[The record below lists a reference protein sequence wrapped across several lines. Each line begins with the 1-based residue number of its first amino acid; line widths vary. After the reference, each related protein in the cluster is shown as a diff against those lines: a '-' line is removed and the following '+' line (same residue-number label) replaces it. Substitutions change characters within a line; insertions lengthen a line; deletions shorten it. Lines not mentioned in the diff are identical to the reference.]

1 MGYKSKFYQ
10 SGAHLDETK
19 YENPKSTWAFPE
31 NVSAVPSQEQKP
43 NTNQVSRDQGIRDS
57 YRQRVEADRNTALAS
72 MGNHGVPTG
81 QTLIEKATGGLGH
94 AGTFPQQKSVRQY
107 LGLDP
112 TEQQEQTPK
121 PKSTLELL
129 EQQREENAKKITE
142 GVLPEKQTASFLT
155 WLDSKAG
162 QVDRGVT
169 KAIDVVANAIP
180 MLEGAI
186 MGENPDSTLTG
197 QLLKPLTDAT
207 GKLDEWTAMETENAT
222 KLVDEAIGDNKALRL
237 ASDVGGGVITAL
249 PNAALAMMTG
259 GASAGGTIGSQLAP
273 QASGLAGTVSAAWQK
288 LISNPMF
295 QTSFIQGL
303 GSGYEEAKEAGASD
317 VNAMAAALLSTTANS
332 IVEVGG
338 GVETLPGELKNADL
352 STGKKALQ
360 WLTSALDEGKEE
372 VVQGAISSMVNKAA
386 SGSDTPY
393 FSMTDENAVVNPL
406 RMGQE
411 FGMGAAVGGILGG
424 GQVLANSMLQKAY
437 ANRSGNGQDAATTS
451 QAAPDSPLG
460 EGAQG
465 DGIGKLDAAIQETMK
480 PTQELDNLNNAIDGL
495 FAQNKTAQADTG
507 AESTNVNTNP
517 DSMPKVTM
525 ADFTD
530 RLSAVFNNL
539 EYGDTKTQTEITQ
552 KTHQDMVSSGEVVK
566 IPESTLEQTESY
578 YPDLRGMKKQE
589 RAPILK
595 QKITELKTVLR
606 KFLNGMKGGTYEFEV
621 NGNILEA
628 KLYDTGVREVMD
640 KITQNKASM
649 LLHSEEVF
657 KNARYLYSTPD
668 YEGDPNIYRW
678 NYFYTPVDIGGETVG
693 VRIAV
698 RDIALGQNNIP
709 ESQIYNWNIKKDAAL
724 GGEKLGTNAA
734 SPDTSSAASDNN
746 SIRGN
751 SENVNGKSNMEQAV
765 DALFPGLNEN
775 TADMDHG
782 AVGAAESGFSPYSHY
797 QNQTDNFMP
806 EGAYAARPVDMP
818 AVDPTGKPVRSG
830 AKTIYGAQ
838 TTSDARAEQME
849 NEFMEGMYGYDPVR
863 DKPTLEKAKYTIEQ
877 EGYDRA
883 YSRVT
888 ERLQSM
894 KKLKETG
901 LEAYLLYA
909 DAVKNGKDADA
920 AELCLLLTQSGT
932 EFGQGVQLFSMFRK
946 LTPEGQLMGVER
958 LVQRI
963 NDKYAGSG
971 KETAIPDYARNDVIK
986 EITDVRDTA
995 LRLLENI
1002 QAVFDKTSQNHGVPV
1017 EDWIQEIGDRL
1028 AKYLEKTSEN
1038 SSQLTVSKTIQ
1049 NDLRRFA
1056 KSYFDRKKPGNRY
1069 SNAQALEN
1077 FLNNRDQYTE
1087 AWDEARWYL
1096 SNKYKNDPSMLDAL
1110 NDFLTSGINIES
1122 IGSGIDT
1129 DIKKAMNDIGVK
1141 TKDIIR
1147 KSNADKDS
1155 TSKQIAE
1162 MLMKDHN
1169 LSNEDADTMANF
1181 IIDRFNQH
1189 ISDAS
1194 ELVLKNR
1201 FAPKDKKAKKTFEQ
1215 NFYELAN
1222 MGAFTNENWKDAV
1235 SKKLFGHQ
1243 ISIDETLISEFR
1255 NAQDQ
1260 DTRDAVMEKIYE
1272 NIGKQIPTTFSE
1284 AINQWRYTAML
1295 LNPSTHIKNMG
1306 GNLSMMAMKLGKDAI
1321 GTGIEAAA
1329 NKITGGKVGRTKSI
1343 LNVFNKSDQAL
1354 MQKAWS
1360 DFENVQDDVAGI
1372 GKNKDNVMGKVGE
1385 YRDYWKLNDP
1395 QGNAAKLIDGVLRTA
1410 EKVPK
1415 FNSAMMNKEDMIFS
1429 RPDYAVSLAGYMKA
1443 NKLTEITPEARAYA
1457 IKEAQKATFRDA
1469 NAVSNFVRKIGT
1481 GESKFWNWI
1490 GNAIFPFKGTPANV
1504 GVRAV
1509 EYSPAG
1515 LLKALTYDIYRVKT
1529 GKISATEYIDN
1540 LASGLTGS
1548 ALSAVGYFLA
1558 QAGFLRATGVGD
1570 EKEKEQQ
1577 RQQGYKDNSF
1587 TLFGHSIPENVF
1599 TSASAPM
1606 FVGAAFYEAL
1616 ATKALTGEIYGWDE
1630 VLQVL
1635 AATADPILGQTMLD
1649 GLSDTFYTIRS
1660 TQGGI
1665 GEVTAALLANT
1676 AGNYLSSLMPTILS
1690 RISSAS
1696 DSVGRE
1702 TYADKNKQLTGIQKE
1717 AQDLMMKS
1725 PARQLLHENVDN
1737 YGRVQETWK
1746 PFGDDNAA
1754 EKSLNFL
1761 TNVVTP
1767 TYPSKIKDTPVE
1779 NELNRLYQSGA
1790 DTSDKKIFQTEA
1802 AKSVKV
1808 DGKTINL
1815 TADQHEEFE
1824 KIRGENTIEYQGALQ
1839 DSEQYNN
1846 LDDSLKIYATDKM
1859 YDFIEQTSKDL
1870 LGIGYEPADWVAE
1883 LKGKSNEEIADAVI
1897 KKTIDSYA
1905 QSDNFSGKYDGIT
1918 SMLDSGTIDEAMAVS
1933 LLPEQ
1938 ASSGYYKYI
1947 KGSGIELS
1955 TFIDVYQFKKN
1966 AKQEEV
1972 IEYINK
1978 VGRGPGQKRR
1988 MFLAVGYSET
1998 NLPEEWK

>member
-1 MGYKSKFYQ
+1 MSLYDTLQKTKKELPYRFQRLQAEADAKRSEPVPYQ
-10 SGAHLDETK
+10 EKDTQNSRE
-19 YENPKSTWAFPE
+19 
-31 NVSAVPSQEQKP
+31 
-43 NTNQVSRDQGIRDS
+43 VSREQGVRDS
-57 YRQRVEADRNTALAS
+57 YRQRVENDRNTALAS
-72 MGNHGVPTG
+72 IGNHGVPTG
-81 QTLIEKATGGLGH
+81 QTLIDKATGGLGQ
-94 AGTFPQQKSVRQY
+94 AGTIPQQKSVRQY
-107 LGLDP
+107 LGLDT
-112 TEQQEQTPK
+112 TEQQEETPK

-162 QVDRGVT
+162 LANRGVT
-169 KAIDVVANAIP
+169 KTIDVAANAIP

-207 GKLDEWTAMETENAT
+207 GKLDDWTARETENAA
-222 KLVDEAIGDNKALRL
+222 KLVDETIGDNQALRL
-237 ASDVGGGVITAL
+237 LSDLGGGVITAL
-249 PNAALAMMTG
+249 PTAALAIMTG

-273 QASGLAGTVSAAWQK
+273 QASGLAATVSSAWQK

-295 QTSFIQGL
+295 QTSFIQNL

-411 FGMGAAVGGILGG
+411 FGMGTAVGGILGG

-437 ANRSGNGQDAATTS
+437 ANRSGNGQDAATPS

-849 NEFMEGMYGYDPVR
+849 TEFMEGLYGYDPVR
-863 DKPTLEKAKYTIEQ
+863 DKPTLEKAKYNLEQ

-894 KKLKETG
+894 KKLKETS

-920 AELCLLLTQSGT
+920 AELCLLLSQTGT
-932 EFGQGVQLFSMFRK
+932 EFGQGVQVFSMFRK

-963 NDKYAGSG
+963 NKKYGDN
-971 KETAIPDYARNDVIK
+971 KK
-986 EITDVRDTA
+986 
-995 LRLLENI
+995 RL
-1002 QAVFDKTSQNHGVPV
+1002 
-1017 EDWIQEIGDRL
+1017 
-1028 AKYLEKTSEN
+1028 
-1038 SSQLTVSKTIQ
+1038 
-1049 NDLRRFA
+1049 
-1056 KSYFDRKKPGNRY
+1056 
-1069 SNAQALEN
+1069 
-1077 FLNNRDQYTE
+1077 
-1087 AWDEARWYL
+1087 
-1096 SNKYKNDPSMLDAL
+1096 
-1110 NDFLTSGINIES
+1110 
-1122 IGSGIDT
+1122 
-1129 DIKKAMNDIGVK
+1129 
-1141 TKDIIR
+1141 
-1147 KSNADKDS
+1147 
-1155 TSKQIAE
+1155 
-1162 MLMKDHN
+1162 
-1169 LSNEDADTMANF
+1169 
-1181 IIDRFNQH
+1181 
-1189 ISDAS
+1189 
-1194 ELVLKNR
+1194 
-1201 FAPKDKKAKKTFEQ
+1201 
-1215 NFYELAN
+1215 
-1222 MGAFTNENWKDAV
+1222 
-1235 SKKLFGHQ
+1235 GHE
-1243 ISIDETLISEFR
+1243 ISIDENLISEFR
-1255 NAQDQ
+1255 NAPDQ
-1260 DTRDAVMEKIYE
+1260 NTRDAVMEKIYE

-1284 AINQWRYTAML
+1284 AMSQWRYTAML

-1306 GNLSMMAMKLGKDAI
+1306 GNISMMAMKLGKDAI
-1321 GTGIEAAA
+1321 GAGIETVANAAS
-1329 NKITGGKVGRTKSI
+1329 GGKVGRTKSI
-1343 LNVFNKSDQAL
+1343 LNVFKKSDQAL

-1395 QGNAAKLIDGVLRTA
+1395 QGNAAKLVDGVLRTA

-1415 FNSAMMNKEDMIFS
+1415 FNSAMMEAEDMIFS

-1481 GESKFWNWI
+1481 GDSKFWNWI

-1660 TQGGI
+1660 AQGGM

-1690 RISSAS
+1690 RISSAA

-1717 AQDLMMKS
+1717 VQGLMMKT
-1725 PARQLLHENVDN
+1725 PARQMLHEKVDN
-1737 YGRVQETWK
+1737 YGRVQETWN

-1779 NELNRLYQSGA
+1779 DELNRLYQSGA

-1802 AKSVKV
+1802 AKSFKV

-1839 DSEQYNN
+1839 DSELYKN
-1846 LDDSLKIYATDKM
+1846 LDDSLKTYSTDKM

-1883 LKGKSNEEIADAVI
+1883 LNGKSPEEIADAVI

-1955 TFIDVYQFKKN
+1955 AFIDVYQFKKN

-1978 VGRGPGQKRR
+1978 VGKGPGQKRR

>member
-1 MGYKSKFYQ
+1 MSLYDTLQK
-10 SGAHLDETK
+10 TK
-19 YENPKSTWAFPE
+19 KELPYRFQRLQAEADAKRSEP
-31 NVSAVPSQEQKP
+31 VPYREKDTQNSRE
-43 NTNQVSRDQGIRDS
+43 VSRDQGIRDS
-57 YRQRVEADRNTALAS
+57 YRQRVENDRNTALAS
-72 MGNHGVPTG
+72 MGNQGVPTG
-81 QTLIEKATGGLGH
+81 KTLIEKATGGLGQ
-94 AGTFPQQKSVRQY
+94 AGTIPQQKSVRQY

-112 TEQQEQTPK
+112 TEQQEETPK

-162 QVDRGVT
+162 QVNRGVT

-207 GKLDEWTAMETENAT
+207 GKLDEWTARETENAT

-338 GVETLPGELKNADL
+338 GVETLPGELQNADL

-437 ANRSGNGQDAATTS
+437 ANRSGNVQDEATPS
-451 QAAPDSPLG
+451 QALPDSPLG
-460 EGAQG
+460 EWAQG
-465 DGIGKLDAAIQETMK
+465 DGIGKLDAAIQKIFDDNNKKLNIDNTESQAYNGINENGGALDGRNNQLDGASGEGVRTGRGGSWTDSGSQDGRRFGQDDLSVPGIVLLSPEAQQTLTERGIVNVELHDSSMDNTAFSAALDAARVADSQNGWAVTPKDANELTEAGTRTFLDRNGSAGFAIATDGDIEAVFANKTAGAPKGATKSTIPQAIANGGTKLDCYGHGLVRLYGRYGFIPVARVTFNPEYANPGWTADKGMPDIYFMMHNGDSADTVVQNMGKYKTWSKAELEALPLMEYDEAYKYRDSLMNSGNGGIWKLDAAIQETLK
-480 PTQELDNLNNAIDGL
+480 PTQELENLNNAIDGL
-495 FAQNKTAQADTG
+495 FEQNKTANEDTG

-517 DSMPKVTM
+517 
-525 ADFTD
+525 AI
-530 RLSAVFNNL
+530 
-539 EYGDTKTQTEITQ
+539 QTPQ
-552 KTHQDMVSSGEVVK
+552 
-566 IPESTLEQTESY
+566 
-578 YPDLRGMKKQE
+578 
-589 RAPILK
+589 
-595 QKITELKTVLR
+595 
-606 KFLNGMKGGTYEFEV
+606 
-621 NGNILEA
+621 
-628 KLYDTGVREVMD
+628 
-640 KITQNKASM
+640 
-649 LLHSEEVF
+649 
-657 KNARYLYSTPD
+657 
-668 YEGDPNIYRW
+668 
-678 NYFYTPVDIGGETVG
+678 
-693 VRIAV
+693 
-698 RDIALGQNNIP
+698 
-709 ESQIYNWNIKKDAAL
+709 
-724 GGEKLGTNAA
+724 
-734 SPDTSSAASDNN
+734 
-746 SIRGN
+746 
-751 SENVNGKSNMEQAV
+751 EQAV
-765 DALFPGLNEN
+765 DALFPGMDGNS
-775 TADMDHG
+775 DVMDHG
-782 AVGAAESGFSPYSHY
+782 AVGAAESGFSPYSHF
-797 QNQTDNFMP
+797 QNQTDNFLP
-806 EGAYAARPVDMP
+806 EGANAARPVDMP
-818 AVDPTGKPVRSG
+818 AVDPTGKPVRRG

-863 DKPTLEKAKYTIEQ
+863 DKPTLEKAKQTIAQ
-877 EGYDRA
+877 EGYDQA
-883 YSRVT
+883 YARVK

-909 DAVKNGKDADA
+909 DAVKNGNDADA

-946 LTPEGQLMGVER
+946 LSPEGQLMGVER

-963 NDKYAGSG
+963 NDKY
-971 KETAIPDYARNDVIK
+971 
-986 EITDVRDTA
+986 
-995 LRLLENI
+995 
-1002 QAVFDKTSQNHGVPV
+1002 
-1017 EDWIQEIGDRL
+1017 GD
-1028 AKYLEKTSEN
+1028 
-1038 SSQLTVSKTIQ
+1038 
-1049 NDLRRFA
+1049 
-1056 KSYFDRKKPGNRY
+1056 
-1069 SNAQALEN
+1069 
-1077 FLNNRDQYTE
+1077 
-1087 AWDEARWYL
+1087 
-1096 SNKYKNDPSMLDAL
+1096 
-1110 NDFLTSGINIES
+1110 
-1122 IGSGIDT
+1122 
-1129 DIKKAMNDIGVK
+1129 
-1141 TKDIIR
+1141 
-1147 KSNADKDS
+1147 
-1155 TSKQIAE
+1155 
-1162 MLMKDHN
+1162 
-1169 LSNEDADTMANF
+1169 
-1181 IIDRFNQH
+1181 
-1189 ISDAS
+1189 
-1194 ELVLKNR
+1194 
-1201 FAPKDKKAKKTFEQ
+1201 
-1215 NFYELAN
+1215 
-1222 MGAFTNENWKDAV
+1222 
-1235 SKKLFGHQ
+1235 SKKLNGHE
-1243 ISIDETLISEFR
+1243 ISIDENLISEFR

-1272 NIGKQIPTTFSE
+1272 NIGKQIPTTLSE

-1372 GKNKDNVMGKVGE
+1372 GKNKDNVMGKIGE

-1395 QGNAAKLIDGVLRTA
+1395 QGNAARLVDGVLRTA

-1415 FNSAMMNKEDMIFS
+1415 FNSAMMEAEDMIFS

-1481 GESKFWNWI
+1481 GDSKFWNWI

-1515 LLKALTYDIYRVKT
+1515 LLKAIFVDSIRLKRGNIT
-1529 GKISATEYIDN
+1529 ATEFIDN
-1540 LASGLTGS
+1540 LSSGLTGS
-1548 ALSAVGYFLA
+1548 ALAAVGYFLA

-1616 ATKALTGEIYGWDE
+1616 ATKALTGEIYSWDE

-1660 TQGGI
+1660 AQGGI

-1676 AGNYLSSLMPTILS
+1676 AGNYLSSLMPTVLS

-1702 TYADKNKQLTGIQKE
+1702 TYADKNKQLAGIQKE
-1717 AQDLMMKS
+1717 VQGLMMKT
-1725 PARQLLHENVDN
+1725 PARQMLHEKVDN
-1737 YGRVQETWK
+1737 YGRVQETWN

-1779 NELNRLYQSGA
+1779 NELNRLYRSGA

-1802 AKSVKV
+1802 AKSFKV

-1870 LGIGYEPADWVAE
+1870 LGIGYDPADWVAE

-1918 SMLDSGTIDEAMAVS
+1918 SMLDSGTIDAAMAVS
-1933 LLPEQ
+1933 MLPKE
-1938 ASSGYYKYI
+1938 ASDGYYNYI
-1947 KGSGIELS
+1947 QGSGVELG
-1955 TFIDVYQFKKN
+1955 TYIDLYQFKNN
-1966 AKQEEV
+1966 AKSDKDKDGKTIKSAQEKV

-1978 VGRGPGQKRR
+1978 VGKGPGQKRR
-1988 MFLAVGYSET
+1988 MFLAMGYSEK
-1998 NLPEEWK
+1998 NLPEGW

>member
-1 MGYKSKFYQ
+1 MSLYDTLQKTKQELPYRFQ
-10 SGAHLDETK
+10 RLQNEANAKRAETV
-19 YENPKSTWAFPE
+19 T
-31 NVSAVPSQEQKP
+31 P
-43 NTNQVSRDQGIRDS
+43 NTNQVSREQGIRDS
-57 YRQRVEADRNTALAS
+57 YRQRVEDDRNTALAS
-72 MGNHGVPTG
+72 MGNQGVPTG
-81 QTLIEKATGGLGH
+81 QTLIEKATSGFGQ
-94 AGTFPQQKSVRQY
+94 TEPVPQQKSVRQY
-107 LGLDP
+107 LGLEP
-112 TEQQEQTPK
+112 MEQQEETPK

-162 QVDRGVT
+162 LANRGVT
-169 KAIDVVANAIP
+169 KTIDVVANAIP

-207 GKLDEWTAMETENAT
+207 GKLDDWTARETENAA
-222 KLVDEAIGDNKALRL
+222 KLVDETIGDNQALRL
-237 ASDVGGGVITAL
+237 ASDLGGGVITAL

-437 ANRSGNGQDAATTS
+437 ANRSGNGQDAATPS

-480 PTQELDNLNNAIDGL
+480 PTQELNNLNNAIDGL

-782 AVGAAESGFSPYSHY
+782 AVGAAEIGFSPYSHY
-797 QNQTDNFMP
+797 QNQTSNFMP
-806 EGAYAARPVDMP
+806 EGANAARPVDMP

-830 AKTIYGAQ
+830 AKTIYGAH
-838 TTSDARAEQME
+838 TTSDARAAQME
-849 NEFMEGMYGYDPVR
+849 SEYMEGLYGYDPVR
-863 DKPTLEKAKYTIEQ
+863 DKPTLEKAKYNLEQ

-958 LVQRI
+958 LIQRL
-963 NDKYAGSG
+963 NDKY
-971 KETAIPDYARNDVIK
+971 
-986 EITDVRDTA
+986 
-995 LRLLENI
+995 
-1002 QAVFDKTSQNHGVPV
+1002 
-1017 EDWIQEIGDRL
+1017 GD
-1028 AKYLEKTSEN
+1028 
-1038 SSQLTVSKTIQ
+1038 
-1049 NDLRRFA
+1049 
-1056 KSYFDRKKPGNRY
+1056 
-1069 SNAQALEN
+1069 
-1077 FLNNRDQYTE
+1077 
-1087 AWDEARWYL
+1087 
-1096 SNKYKNDPSMLDAL
+1096 
-1110 NDFLTSGINIES
+1110 
-1122 IGSGIDT
+1122 
-1129 DIKKAMNDIGVK
+1129 
-1141 TKDIIR
+1141 
-1147 KSNADKDS
+1147 
-1155 TSKQIAE
+1155 
-1162 MLMKDHN
+1162 
-1169 LSNEDADTMANF
+1169 
-1181 IIDRFNQH
+1181 
-1189 ISDAS
+1189 
-1194 ELVLKNR
+1194 
-1201 FAPKDKKAKKTFEQ
+1201 
-1215 NFYELAN
+1215 
-1222 MGAFTNENWKDAV
+1222 
-1235 SKKLFGHQ
+1235 SKKLNGQ
-1243 ISIDETLISEFR
+1243 EISIDENLISEFR

-1272 NIGKQIPTTFSE
+1272 NIGKQIPTTASE

-1372 GKNKDNVMGKVGE
+1372 GKNKDNVMGKVGK

-1395 QGNAAKLIDGVLRTA
+1395 QGNAAKLVDGVLRTA

-1415 FNSAMMNKEDMIFS
+1415 FNSAMMEAEDMIFS

-1540 LASGLTGS
+1540 LSSGLTGS

-1587 TLFGHSIPENVF
+1587 TLFGHSIPENVL
-1599 TSASAPM
+1599 TSISAPL
-1606 FVGAAFYEAL
+1606 FVGAAVYEAL
-1616 ATKALTGEIYGWDE
+1616 TTKALTGEIYSLDE

-1690 RISSAS
+1690 RISSAA

-1717 AQDLMMKS
+1717 VQGLMMKT
-1725 PARQLLHENVDN
+1725 PARQMLHEKVDN
-1737 YGRVQETWK
+1737 YGRVQETWN

-1802 AKSVKV
+1802 AKSFKV
-1808 DGKTINL
+1808 DGKTVNL

-1870 LGIGYEPADWVAE
+1870 LGIGYDPADWVAE
-1883 LKGKSNEEIADAVI
+1883 LNGKSPEEIADAVI
-1897 KKTIDSYA
+1897 KETIDSYA

-1933 LLPEQ
+1933 LLPKE
-1938 ASSGYYKYI
+1938 ANDGYYKHI

-1955 TFIDVYQFKKN
+1955 TFIDVYQFKNN
-1966 AKQEEV
+1966 AKSDKDKDGKTTKSAQEKV
-1972 IEYINK
+1972 IDYIDK
-1978 VGRGPGQKRR
+1978 VVKGPGQKRR
-1988 MFLAVGYSET
+1988 MFLAMGYSEK
-1998 NLPEEWK
+1998 NLPEGW

>member
-1 MGYKSKFYQ
+1 MSLYDTLQK
-10 SGAHLDETK
+10 TK
-19 YENPKSTWAFPE
+19 KELPYRFQRLQAEADVKRSEPVTQTTRE
-31 NVSAVPSQEQKP
+31 
-43 NTNQVSRDQGIRDS
+43 VSRDQGIRDS

-72 MGNHGVPTG
+72 MGNQGVPTG
-81 QTLIEKATGGLGH
+81 QTLIEKATSGLGQ

-162 QVDRGVT
+162 LANRGVT
-169 KAIDVVANAIP
+169 KTIDVVANAIP

-207 GKLDEWTAMETENAT
+207 GKLDDWTARETENAT
-222 KLVDEAIGDNKALRL
+222 KLVDETIGDNQALRL
-237 ASDVGGGVITAL
+237 VSDIGGGVITAL
-249 PNAALAMMTG
+249 PTAALAMMTG

-273 QASGLAGTVSAAWQK
+273 QASGLAATVSSAWQK

-295 QTSFIQGL
+295 QTSFIQSL

-372 VVQGAISSMVNKAA
+372 VVQGAISNMVNKAA

-406 RMGQE
+406 RMAQE
-411 FGMGAAVGGILGG
+411 FGMGTAVGGILGG
-424 GQVLANSMLQKAY
+424 GQVLADSMLQKA
-437 ANRSGNGQDAATTS
+437 ANRSGNVQDEATPS
-451 QAAPDSPLG
+451 QALPDSPLA

-465 DGIGKLDAAIQETMK
+465 DGMGKLDAAIQETLK
-480 PTQELDNLNNAIDGL
+480 PTQELENLNNAIDGL

-517 DSMPKVTM
+517 AIHTPQEQAMEKGSTDQVLDMPKT
-525 ADFTD
+525 ASSLT
-530 RLSAVFNNL
+530 SETSHGAYTPNFNVAQS
-539 EYGDTKTQTEITQ
+539 EP
-552 KTHQDMVSSGEVVK
+552 S
-566 IPESTLEQTESY
+566 
-578 YPDLRGMKKQE
+578 
-589 RAPILK
+589 
-595 QKITELKTVLR
+595 
-606 KFLNGMKGGTYEFEV
+606 V
-621 NGNILEA
+621 NGNT
-628 KLYDTGVREVMD
+628 D
-640 KITQNKASM
+640 Q
-649 LLHSEEVF
+649 
-657 KNARYLYSTPD
+657 
-668 YEGDPNIYRW
+668 
-678 NYFYTPVDIGGETVG
+678 
-693 VRIAV
+693 
-698 RDIALGQNNIP
+698 
-709 ESQIYNWNIKKDAAL
+709 
-724 GGEKLGTNAA
+724 
-734 SPDTSSAASDNN
+734 SD
-746 SIRGN
+746 
-751 SENVNGKSNMEQAV
+751 V
-765 DALFPGLNEN
+765 
-775 TADMDHG
+775 MDHG
-782 AVGAAESGFSPYSHY
+782 SVGAAESGFSPYSHY
-797 QNQTDNFMP
+797 QNQTSDFLP
-806 EGAYAARPVDMP
+806 EGANAARPVDMP
-818 AVDPTGKPVRSG
+818 AVDPTGKPVRRG

-863 DKPTLEKAKYTIEQ
+863 DKPTLEKAKQTIAQ

-909 DAVKNGKDADA
+909 DAVKNGNDADA

-946 LTPEGQLMGVER
+946 LSPEGQLMGVER
-958 LVQRI
+958 FVQRI
-963 NDKYAGSG
+963 NDKY
-971 KETAIPDYARNDVIK
+971 
-986 EITDVRDTA
+986 
-995 LRLLENI
+995 
-1002 QAVFDKTSQNHGVPV
+1002 
-1017 EDWIQEIGDRL
+1017 GD
-1028 AKYLEKTSEN
+1028 
-1038 SSQLTVSKTIQ
+1038 
-1049 NDLRRFA
+1049 
-1056 KSYFDRKKPGNRY
+1056 
-1069 SNAQALEN
+1069 
-1077 FLNNRDQYTE
+1077 
-1087 AWDEARWYL
+1087 
-1096 SNKYKNDPSMLDAL
+1096 
-1110 NDFLTSGINIES
+1110 
-1122 IGSGIDT
+1122 
-1129 DIKKAMNDIGVK
+1129 
-1141 TKDIIR
+1141 
-1147 KSNADKDS
+1147 
-1155 TSKQIAE
+1155 
-1162 MLMKDHN
+1162 
-1169 LSNEDADTMANF
+1169 
-1181 IIDRFNQH
+1181 
-1189 ISDAS
+1189 
-1194 ELVLKNR
+1194 
-1201 FAPKDKKAKKTFEQ
+1201 
-1215 NFYELAN
+1215 
-1222 MGAFTNENWKDAV
+1222 
-1235 SKKLFGHQ
+1235 SKKLNGHP
-1243 ISIDETLISEFR
+1243 ISIDENLISEFR

-1372 GKNKDNVMGKVGE
+1372 GKNKDNVMGKIGE

-1395 QGNAAKLIDGVLRTA
+1395 QGNAARLVDGVLRTA

-1429 RPDYAVSLAGYMKA
+1429 RPDYAISLAGYMKA

-1469 NAVSNFVRKIGT
+1469 NAVSNFARKMGT
-1481 GESKFWNWI
+1481 GDNKFWNFLI
-1490 GNAIFPFKGTPANV
+1490 NSIFPFKGTPANV

-1548 ALSAVGYFLA
+1548 ALSVVGYFLA

-1587 TLFGHSIPENVF
+1587 TLFGHSIPEKVL
-1599 TSASAPM
+1599 TSISAPL
-1606 FVGAAFYEAL
+1606 FVGAAFYESL

-1660 TQGGI
+1660 AQGGM

-1702 TYADKNKQLTGIQKE
+1702 TYADKNKQLAGIQKE
-1717 AQDLMMKS
+1717 VQGLMMKT
-1725 PARQLLHENVDN
+1725 PARQMLHEKVDN
-1737 YGRVQETWK
+1737 YGRVQETWN

-1802 AKSVKV
+1802 AKSFKV
-1808 DGKTINL
+1808 DGKTVNL

-1870 LGIGYEPADWVAE
+1870 LGIGYDPADWVAE
-1883 LKGKSNEEIADAVI
+1883 LNGKSPEEIADAVI
-1897 KKTIDSYA
+1897 KETIDSYA

-1933 LLPEQ
+1933 LLPKE
-1938 ASSGYYKYI
+1938 ANDGYYKHI

-1955 TFIDVYQFKKN
+1955 AFIDVYQFKNN
-1966 AKQEEV
+1966 AKSDKDKDGKTTKSAQEKV

-1988 MFLAVGYSET
+1988 MFLAMGYSEK

>member
-1 MGYKSKFYQ
+1 MSLYDTLQK
-10 SGAHLDETK
+10 TK
-19 YENPKSTWAFPE
+19 KELPYRFQRLQAEADAKRSEP
-31 NVSAVPSQEQKP
+31 VPYREKDTQNSRE
-43 NTNQVSRDQGIRDS
+43 VSRDQGIRDS
-57 YRQRVEADRNTALAS
+57 YRQRVENDRNTALAS
-72 MGNHGVPTG
+72 MGNQGVPTG
-81 QTLIEKATGGLGH
+81 KTLIEKATGGLGQ
-94 AGTFPQQKSVRQY
+94 AGTIPQQKSVRQY

-162 QVDRGVT
+162 QVNRGVT
-169 KAIDVVANAIP
+169 KTIDVVANAIP

-207 GKLDEWTAMETENAT
+207 GKLDDWTARETENAA
-222 KLVDEAIGDNKALRL
+222 KLVDETIGDNKALRL

-295 QTSFIQGL
+295 QTSFIQSL

-393 FSMTDENAVVNPL
+393 FSMTDETAVVNPL

-411 FGMGAAVGGILGG
+411 FGMGTAVGGILGG
-424 GQVLANSMLQKAY
+424 GQVLADSMLQKA
-437 ANRSGNGQDAATTS
+437 ANRSGNVQDEATPS
-451 QAAPDSPLG
+451 QALPDSPLG

-465 DGIGKLDAAIQETMK
+465 DGMGKLDAAIRETLK
-480 PTQELDNLNNAIDGL
+480 PAQELENLNNAIDGL
-495 FAQNKTAQADTG
+495 FVQNKTEQADTG
-507 AESTNVNTNP
+507 AESANVNTNP
-517 DSMPKVTM
+517 AIQTPQEQA
-525 ADFTD
+525 ADAMF
-530 RLSAVFNNL
+530 
-539 EYGDTKTQTEITQ
+539 
-552 KTHQDMVSSGEVVK
+552 
-566 IPESTLEQTESY
+566 P
-578 YPDLRGMKKQE
+578 GM
-589 RAPILK
+589 
-595 QKITELKTVLR
+595 
-606 KFLNGMKGGTYEFEV
+606 
-621 NGNILEA
+621 
-628 KLYDTGVREVMD
+628 D
-640 KITQNKASM
+640 
-649 LLHSEEVF
+649 
-657 KNARYLYSTPD
+657 
-668 YEGDPNIYRW
+668 
-678 NYFYTPVDIGGETVG
+678 
-693 VRIAV
+693 
-698 RDIALGQNNIP
+698 
-709 ESQIYNWNIKKDAAL
+709 
-724 GGEKLGTNAA
+724 
-734 SPDTSSAASDNN
+734 
-746 SIRGN
+746 GN
-751 SENVNGKSNMEQAV
+751 SDV
-765 DALFPGLNEN
+765 
-775 TADMDHG
+775 MDHG
-782 AVGAAESGFSPYSHY
+782 AVGAAESGFSPYSHF
-797 QNQTDNFMP
+797 QNQTDNFLP
-806 EGAYAARPVDMP
+806 EGANAARPVDMP
-818 AVDPTGKPVRSG
+818 AVDPTGKPVRRG

-849 NEFMEGMYGYDPVR
+849 NEFMGGLYGYDPVK
-863 DKPTLEKAKYTIEQ
+863 DKPTLEKAKQTIAQ
-877 EGYDRA
+877 EGYDQA
-883 YSRVT
+883 YARVK

-909 DAVKNGKDADA
+909 DAVKNGNDADA

-963 NDKYAGSG
+963 NEKYEGSDK
-971 KETAIPDYARNDVIK
+971 KTAIPDYARNDVIK

-1002 QAVFDKTSQNHGVPV
+1002 QAVFDKTGQNHGVPV

-1028 AKYLEKTSEN
+1028 AKSLEKTSEN

-1096 SNKYKNDPSMLDAL
+1096 SNKYQNDPSMLDAL

-1194 ELVLKNR
+1194 ELVLKNM
-1201 FAPKDKKAKKTFEQ
+1201 FAPKDKKAKKTFDQ

-1235 SKKLFGHQ
+1235 SKKLFGHE

-1272 NIGKQIPTTFSE
+1272 NIGKQIPTTASE

-1306 GNLSMMAMKLGKDAI
+1306 DNLSMMAMKLGKDAI

-1395 QGNAAKLIDGVLRTA
+1395 QGNAAKLVDGVLRTA

-1415 FNSAMMNKEDMIFS
+1415 FNSAMMEAEDMIFS

-1469 NAVSNFVRKIGT
+1469 NAVSNFARKIGT
-1481 GESKFWNWI
+1481 GDSKFWNWI

-1548 ALSAVGYFLA
+1548 ALSTVGYFLA

-1660 TQGGI
+1660 AQGGI

-1717 AQDLMMKS
+1717 AQGLMMKT
-1725 PARQLLHENVDN
+1725 PARQMLHEKVDN

-1779 NELNRLYQSGA
+1779 DELTRLYRSGA

-1802 AKSVKV
+1802 AKSFKV
-1808 DGKTINL
+1808 DGKTVNL
-1815 TADQHEEFE
+1815 TSDQHEEFE

-1839 DSEQYNN
+1839 ESEQYNN
-1846 LDDSLKIYATDKM
+1846 LDDSLKIYSTDKM

-1870 LGIGYEPADWVAE
+1870 LGIGYKPADWVAE
-1883 LKGKSNEEIADAVI
+1883 LKGKSNEEIADEVI

-1933 LLPEQ
+1933 LLPKE
-1938 ASSGYYKYI
+1938 ANDGYYKHI

-1955 TFIDVYQFKKN
+1955 TFIDVYQFKNN
-1966 AKQEEV
+1966 AKSDKDKDGKTTKSAQEKV

-1978 VGRGPGQKRR
+1978 VVKGPGQKRR
-1988 MFLAVGYSET
+1988 MFLAMGYSEKS
-1998 NLPEEWK
+1998 LPDGW